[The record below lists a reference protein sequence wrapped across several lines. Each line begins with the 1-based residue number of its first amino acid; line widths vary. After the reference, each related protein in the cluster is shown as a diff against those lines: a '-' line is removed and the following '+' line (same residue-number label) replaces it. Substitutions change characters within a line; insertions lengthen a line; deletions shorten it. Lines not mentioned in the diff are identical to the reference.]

1 MTTLSNVQRY
11 PRSLTN
17 LLFRQSKNRNKL
29 NQRRLDVILPPENDI
44 NWKKDIVT
52 ATNTP
57 TKSVDESVYEETLE
71 THTGRKE
78 PQETHDTCSPKNR
91 QRT

>member
-1 MTTLSNVQRY
+1 MTST
-11 PRSLTN
+11 
-17 LLFRQSKNRNKL
+17 
-29 NQRRLDVILPPENDI
+29 E
-44 NWKKDIVT
+44 KKDIVT

-57 TKSVDESVYEETLE
+57 TKSVDESVYEEALE

-78 PQETHDTCSPKNR
+78 PQENHDTCSPKNR